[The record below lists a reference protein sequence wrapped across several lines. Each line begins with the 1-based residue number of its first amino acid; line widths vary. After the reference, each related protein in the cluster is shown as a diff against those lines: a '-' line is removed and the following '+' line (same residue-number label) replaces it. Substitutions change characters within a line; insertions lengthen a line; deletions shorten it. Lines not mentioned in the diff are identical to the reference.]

1 MDYTGAAGHNGFIE
15 LLLDRNEQLKN
26 LMLLLNEFQR
36 MSKTSLQRRK
46 PSLGMSL
53 NVRPGKCEPLSQR

>member
-1 MDYTGAAGHNGFIE
+1 MEFIE

-53 NVRPGKCEPLSQR
+53 NARPGKCEPLSQR

>member
-1 MDYTGAAGHNGFIE
+1 MEFIE
-15 LLLDRNEQLKN
+15 LLLDRNEQFKN

-36 MSKTSLQRRK
+36 MSKTSLQGRK

-53 NVRPGKCEPLSQR
+53 NVRPGKCEPLSQRQG